1 MTSSGAEL
9 IKLQEDTMKLQQ
21 RLYISLIPYTI
32 ADDKI
37 KMLQNL
43 RRQSNNI
50 TAFNP
55 FYIQVNTTQVQT
67 RCKGRTDSHQMS
79 RFPDVFARFL

>member
-1 MTSSGAEL
+1 MTCSGAEL
-9 IKLQEDTMKLQQ
+9 IKLQEDTMKLQL

-50 TAFNP
+50 TAFKQNMA
-55 FYIQVNTTQVQT
+55 Q
-67 RCKGRTDSHQMS
+67 
-79 RFPDVFARFL
+79 

>member
-9 IKLQEDTMKLQQ
+9 IKLQEDAMKLQQ
-21 RLYISLIPYTI
+21 RLYISLIPYTS

-50 TAFNP
+50 TTVKQNM
-55 FYIQVNTTQVQT
+55 VQESSQ
-67 RCKGRTDSHQMS
+67 RRTKTVKPSGMS
-79 RFPDVFARFL
+79 KD

>member
-21 RLYISLIPYTI
+21 RLYISLIPYTL

-50 TAFNP
+50 TAFKQNM
-55 FYIQVNTTQVQT
+55 TQ
-67 RCKGRTDSHQMS
+67 
-79 RFPDVFARFL
+79 

>member
-50 TAFNP
+50 TAFKQNM
-55 FYIQVNTTQVQT
+55 TQ
-67 RCKGRTDSHQMS
+67 
-79 RFPDVFARFL
+79 

>member
-1 MTSSGAEL
+1 MTSSGAEH
-9 IKLQEDTMKLQQ
+9 IKLQEDAMKLPQ
-21 RLYISLIPYTI
+21 RLYISLIPYTS

-50 TAFNP
+50 TTVKQNM
-55 FYIQVNTTQVQT
+55 VQESSQ
-67 RCKGRTDSHQMS
+67 RRTETVKPSGMS
-79 RFPDVFARFL
+79 KD